1 MTTDTTD
8 SLAQAAHI
16 SQPAAPVGELAVSA
30 CASESQAPVL
40 AVTQEKVNLLGLSRP
55 EMEAFFESIGEKK
68 FRAGQVLKWIH
79 QFGVDDFDQM
89 TNLAGKLR
97 ERLKQIAYI
106 QAPEVVHKNFSKD
119 GTRKWVFRVGDGAG
133 SLVETVLIPA
143 DDKTGARKTLCISS
157 QVGCALDCSFC
168 STGKQ
173 GFQRDLT
180 TAEIIGQLWVA
191 NQSYMEDVPV
201 GERTRTVTNVVM
213 MGMGEPLLNFAPVVS
228 AMRLML
234 DDFAYGMSKR
244 RVTLST
250 SGIVP
255 MIDKLGEEID
265 VALAISLHAPN
276 DALRDELVPVN
287 KKYPL
292 AELIPAARRYLA
304 RDNGLES
311 SRKHVTI
318 EYVMLENV
326 NDQPEHAKQLIQ
338 LLKDLP
344 SKINLI
350 PFNPFPHAPYGRS
363 SRNRIMA
370 FQKTLSDA
378 GFVCTVRTTR
388 GDDIDAACGQL
399 VGQVADRTR
408 RAERWQK
415 KVAAQ
420 QTTAPANGAEILR
433 TRG

>member
-1 MTTDTTD
+1 MTLTD
-8 SLAQAAHI
+8 SIASTVISTDAMTEANSLPQADVPSA
-16 SQPAAPVGELAVSA
+16 SPSASVCESEARSSAPAK
-30 CASESQAPVL
+30 
-40 AVTQEKVNLLGLSRP
+40 TNLLGLSRHQL
-55 EMEAFFESIGEKK
+55 EQFFEQIGEKK
-68 FRAGQVLKWIH
+68 FRATQVMKWIH
-79 QFGVDDFDQM
+79 QFGVTDFEQM
-89 TNLAGKLR
+89 TNLSGKLR
-97 ERLKQIAYI
+97 ARLSELACAD
-106 QAPEVVHKNFSKD
+106 APEVVHKQFSQD
-119 GTRKWVFRVGDGAG
+119 GTRKWVFRVGEGAG

-180 TAEIIGQLWVA
+180 PAEIIGQLWVA

-201 GERTRTVTNVVM
+201 GDRTRTVTNVVM
-213 MGMGEPLLNFAPVVS
+213 MGMGEPLLNFQPVVDS
-228 AMRLML
+228 MRIML

-250 SGIVP
+250 SGVVP
-255 MIDKLGEEID
+255 MMDRLGEEID

-276 DALRDELVPVN
+276 DELRNELVPIN

-292 AELIPAARRYLA
+292 AELIAAAQRYLA
-304 RDNGLES
+304 RNNGLES
-311 SRKHVTI
+311 ARKHVTI
-318 EYVMLENV
+318 EYVMLEDV
-326 NDQPEHAKQLIQ
+326 NDSPEQAKQLVQ
-338 LLKDLP
+338 LLRDLP

-370 FQKTLSDA
+370 FQKIVSDA
-378 GFVCTVRTTR
+378 GYVCTVRMTR

-399 VGQVADRTR
+399 VGNVADRTR
-408 RAERWQK
+408 RAERWKQK
-415 KVAAQ
+415 VSAQ
-420 QTTAPANGAEILR
+420 NPTEIIR